1 MQPGLAQLKTAKI
14 AYTNLTDFGVVTL
27 AKIAPGI
34 EHLETNRLDQLTD
47 YGLKFCFKELPK
59 LRFWDLNGVTAVNY
73 QMLDEF
79 KQTRPDLI
87 IRQWRFTKHDKKD
100 NELRVPRRVIE
111 KKKTKKKKGG
121 GKKK

>member
-1 MQPGLAQLKTAKI
+1 MEVAKI
-14 AYTNLTDFGVVTL
+14 AYMNLTDFGVVTL
-27 AKIAPGI
+27 AKTAPNI
-34 EHLETNRLDQLTD
+34 EHLECNRLDALTD
-47 YGLKFCFKELPK
+47 YSLKFCFKELPK

-87 IRQWRFTKHDKKD
+87 IRQWRMTKHDKKD
-100 NELRVPRRVIE
+100 TELRVPRRVVE
-111 KKKTKKKKGG
+111 KKKKKKKKGG